1 LRQFPWEDTVS
12 TAPAIAIPSYNHDIF
27 ITRQPIYD
35 PAMNAVAY
43 ELLFQNLS
51 EEDAG
56 MDYDDATTEVLI
68 NSLVE
73 VGLPNI
79 AENKQAFISISP
91 KYIRGE
97 LPVALEETNV
107 VLQIA
112 AQFANFEH
120 LPEQLQKLKKD
131 GFPIALKNFTFDE
144 TTAAVAQW
152 ADYIKLDISRLT
164 QEELEQQIGLLKAF
178 EVTLIAEKV
187 ATQNDFARCKEMGFD
202 QFQGYFFCEPNTIKG
217 HRTPTS
223 RLAVLHLLAEI
234 QKPDVTF
241 DDLEKLIA
249 KDVTLSYRILRY
261 INSAMY
267 SLPRKIESIR
277 HALTMLGLRA
287 VKNWVTVLAQ
297 SKFDDKPYE
306 LMITSLLR
314 ARMCELLA
322 EALSLKHDATFVVGL
337 FSTLDALLDRSM
349 EDVLKDLPL
358 TEEVN
363 LAILHKQGPL
373 GEILR
378 CAMSYEQ
385 GDWEQLPDLG
395 LDNATVK
402 NTYLEAIQWTREVG
416 KEILSE
422 APGK

>member
-1 LRQFPWEDTVS
+1 M
-12 TAPAIAIPSYNHDIF
+12 H
-27 ITRQPIYD
+27 
-35 PAMNAVAY
+35 AVAY
-43 ELLFQNLS
+43 ELLFQNLT
-51 EEDAG
+51 EDELRI
-56 MDYDDATTEVLI
+56 DYDDAATEVLI

-79 AENKQAFISISP
+79 AENKLAFISISP

-107 VLQIA
+107 VLQIT
-112 AQFANFEH
+112 AQFAD
-120 LPEQLQKLKKD
+120 LEQLPDQLRNLKD
-131 GFPIALKNFTFDE
+131 EGFPIALKGFLFDAN
-144 TTAAVAQW
+144 TAGLAEL
-152 ADYIKLDISRLT
+152 ADYVKVDISRLS
-164 QEELEQQIGLLKAF
+164 QEELTQQIDLLKTAN
-178 EVTLIAEKV
+178 VTIIAEKV
-187 ATQNDFARCKEMGFD
+187 ATQNDFARCKELGFD
-202 QFQGYFFCEPNTIKG
+202 QFQGYFFCEPNIIKG

-234 QKPDVTF
+234 QNPDVTF
-241 DDLEKLIA
+241 YELEKLIA

-267 SLPRKIESIR
+267 SLPQKIESIR

-306 LMITSLLR
+306 LMITSLIR

-322 EALSLKHDATFVVGL
+322 AALDIKHDATFVVGL
-337 FSTLDALLDRSM
+337 FSTLDALLDRPM
-349 EDVLKDLPL
+349 EDVLQDLPL

-363 LAILHKQGPL
+363 QAILAKQGPL
-373 GEILR
+373 GEILQ
-378 CAMSYEQ
+378 CAMAYEQ

-395 LDNATVK
+395 LDNTTIK
-402 NTYLEAIQWTREVG
+402 NTYLEAIQWTRDVG

-422 APGK
+422 PPKK

>member
-1 LRQFPWEDTVS
+1 MSTVPALA
-12 TAPAIAIPSYNHDIF
+12 TASYNHDIF

-35 PAMNAVAY
+35 HDLHAVAY
-43 ELLFQNLS
+43 ELLFQNLA
-51 EEDAG
+51 EDDSRV
-56 MDYDDATTEVLI
+56 DYDDATTEVLI

-79 AENKQAFISISP
+79 AENKLAFIGISP

-112 AQFANFEH
+112 AQFAD
-120 LPEQLQKLKKD
+120 LEQLPDQLRSLKAD
-131 GFPIALKNFTFDE
+131 GFPIALKGFLFDPDTVGLAE
-144 TTAAVAQW
+144 L
-152 ADYIKLDISRLT
+152 ADYVKIDISRLT
-164 QEELEQQIGLLKAF
+164 QEELQQQIALLKSANTT
-178 EVTLIAEKV
+178 VVAEKV
-187 ATQNDFARCKEMGFD
+187 ATQNDFARCQELGFD
-202 QFQGYFFCEPNTIKG
+202 QFQGYFFCEPNVIKG
-217 HRTPTS
+217 QRTPTS

-234 QKPDVTF
+234 QKPNITF
-241 DDLEKLIA
+241 ADLEKLIA

-261 INSAMY
+261 INSALY
-267 SLPRKIESIR
+267 ALPHKIESIR
-277 HALTMLGLRA
+277 HALTMLGMRA

-306 LMITSLLR
+306 LMITSLIR

-322 EALSLKHDATFVVGL
+322 DSLDIKHDATFVVGL
-337 FSTLDALLDRSM
+337 FSTLDALLDRPM
-349 EDVLKDLPL
+349 DEVLKDLPL

-363 LAILHKQGPL
+363 LAIVEKHGPL
-373 GEILR
+373 GQILQ
-378 CAMSYEQ
+378 CAMAYEQ

-395 LDNATVK
+395 LDNTTIK
-402 NTYLEAIQWTREVG
+402 NAYLEAIQWTRDVG

-422 APGK
+422 PPEK

>member
-1 LRQFPWEDTVS
+1 MS

-35 PAMNAVAY
+35 PDMNAVAY
-43 ELLFQNLS
+43 ELLFQNLA
-51 EEDAG
+51 EEDSG
-56 MDYDDATTEVLI
+56 VDYDDATTEVLI

-79 AENKQAFISISP
+79 AENKPAFISISP

-112 AQFANFEH
+112 AQFANFEQ
-120 LPEQLQKLKKD
+120 LSEQLQKLKND
-131 GFPIALKNFTFDE
+131 GFPIALKNFSFDE
-144 TTAAVAQW
+144 SSVHIAQW
-152 ADYIKLDISRLT
+152 ADYVKLDISRLT
-164 QEELEQQIGLLKAF
+164 QEELEQQIQLLKAHD
-178 EVTLIAEKV
+178 VILIAEKV

-202 QFQGYFFCEPNTIKG
+202 QFQGYFFCEPNTIKAQ
-217 HRTPTS
+217 RTPTS
-223 RLAVLHLLAEI
+223 RVAVLHLLAEI
-234 QKPDVTF
+234 QNPNVTF
-241 DDLEKLIA
+241 NDLEKLIA

-267 SLPRKIESIR
+267 SLPRKIESIH

-287 VKNWVTVLAQ
+287 VKNWITVLAQ
-297 SKFDDKPYE
+297 SRFDDKPYE
-306 LMITSLLR
+306 LMITSLIR
-314 ARMCELLA
+314 AKMCELLA
-322 EALSLKHDATFVVGL
+322 ESLTIKHDATFVVGL
-337 FSTLDALLDRSM
+337 FSTLDALLDRPM

-363 LAILHKQGPL
+363 HAILHKQGPL
-373 GEILR
+373 GQVLQ
-378 CAMSYEQ
+378 CAIAYEQ
-385 GDWEQLPDLG
+385 GDWGQLPDLG

-416 KEILSE
+416 KEILSG
-422 APGK
+422 PQGK

>member
-1 LRQFPWEDTVS
+1 MSNVQAL
-12 TAPAIAIPSYNHDIF
+12 APASYNHDIF

-35 PAMNAVAY
+35 DAMHAAAY
-43 ELLFQNLS
+43 ELLFQNLA
-51 EEDAG
+51 EDDSG
-56 MDYDDATTEVLI
+56 IDYDDATTEVLI

-79 AENKQAFISISP
+79 AENKLAFIGISP

-112 AQFANFEH
+112 AQFAQIEH
-120 LPEQLQKLKKD
+120 LPEQLQKLKDD
-131 GFPIALKNFTFDE
+131 GFPIALKDFIFDDA
-144 TTAAVAQW
+144 TAAVAQW
-152 ADYIKLDISRLT
+152 ADYVKLDISRLN
-164 QEELEQQIGLLKAF
+164 QDELAQQIKLLRAF

-187 ATQNDFARCKEMGFD
+187 ATQSDFARCKKMGFD
-202 QFQGYFFCEPNTIKG
+202 QFQGYFFCEPNIIKAQ
-217 HRTPTS
+217 RTPTS

-241 DDLEKLIA
+241 NDLEKLIA

-267 SLPRKIESIR
+267 ALPHKIESIR

-297 SKFDDKPYE
+297 SRFDDKPYE
-306 LMITSLLR
+306 LMITSLIR

-322 EALSLKHDATFVVGL
+322 DALSIKHDATFVVGL

-349 EDVLKDLPL
+349 EDVLNDLPL

-363 LAILHKQGPL
+363 QAILEKRGPL
-373 GEILR
+373 GQILQ
-378 CAMSYEQ
+378 CAMAYEQ

-395 LDNATVK
+395 LDNATIK

-422 APGK
+422 PPGK